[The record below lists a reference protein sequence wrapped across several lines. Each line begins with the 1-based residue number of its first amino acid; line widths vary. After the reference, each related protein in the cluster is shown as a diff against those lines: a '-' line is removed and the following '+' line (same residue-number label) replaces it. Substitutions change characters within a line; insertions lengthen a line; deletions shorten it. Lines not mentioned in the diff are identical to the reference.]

1 MLFPG
6 KAYGKNT
13 RLYVKNV
20 PGELYE
26 DLRRWA
32 RECHRSI
39 AAEVV
44 FYWEENIPTAKKL
57 RARRKLLLKLKK
69 MRSAIAS
76 PGALFRSTE
85 EMQREERSR

>member
-1 MLFPG
+1 M
-6 KAYGKNT
+6 A
-13 RLYVKNV
+13 RLYVKNISD
-20 PGELYE
+20 ELYE

-32 RECHRSI
+32 RERHRSI

-44 FYWEENIPTAKKL
+44 FLLEENILTATKL
-57 RARRKLLLKLKK
+57 RARRKLLLRLKK

-85 EMQREERSR
+85 EMQREDRSR